1 MSIYYIP
8 GAAASIFKVAVLNS
22 KGGCGKSM
30 LASNLASWYT
40 VEGYDTALIDF
51 DPQGSALRWLSLRD
65 SERPTIHGVNGG
77 NRSNSVTRSWQ
88 MRLPRETQ
96 RVVIDTPAGVRGFE
110 LGELIR
116 QCEVIVIPVL
126 PSDADIHAGAG
137 FIADLLLDAR
147 IRSAGTRVVVVANR
161 VKANTR
167 IYTALRRFLERLDFP
182 FIARFSDSQT
192 YVQAAQQGL
201 GICEMRSDALV
212 QRELRQW
219 RWLLASLEGSRQP
232 RDQQPSPIA
241 AS

>member
-22 KGGCGKSM
+22 KGGSGKSM
-30 LASNLASWYT
+30 LASNLASWQA
-40 VEGYDTALIDF
+40 VKGFDTALIDF
-51 DPQGSALRWLSLRD
+51 DPQGSAMRWLSLR
-65 SERPTIHGVNGG
+65 SSQRPAIHGVNGG
-77 NRSNSVTRSWQ
+77 NRSNTVTRAWQ
-88 MRLPRETQ
+88 MRLPKETQ
-96 RVVIDTPAGVRGFE
+96 RIVIDTPAGVRGFE

-116 QCEVIVIPVL
+116 QCDVIVIPVL

-167 IYTALRRFLERLDFP
+167 IYGSLQRFLSRLDFP
-182 FIARFSDSQT
+182 FIAQFSDSQT

-201 GICEMRSDALV
+201 GICEMRPDPLV
-212 QRELRQW
+212 QRELAQW
-219 RWLLASLEGSRQP
+219 QRLLASLELSLNRLNQA
-232 RDQQPSPIA
+232 RSA
-241 AS
+241 ALA

>member
-8 GAAASIFKVAVLNS
+8 VASANTFKVAVLNS

-30 LASNLASWYT
+30 VATNLSCWYA
-40 VEGYDTALIDF
+40 VEGLDTALIDF
-51 DPQGSALRWLSLRD
+51 DPQGSALRWLTLRP
-65 SERPTIHGVNGG
+65 SRHPNVHGISGG
-77 NRSNSVTRSWQ
+77 HRAKTVTRSWQ
-88 MRLPRETQ
+88 MRLPSETQ

-116 QCEVIVIPVL
+116 QCDVIVIPVL

-161 VKANTR
+161 IKSNTR
-167 IYTALRRFLERLDFP
+167 IYASLQRFLDRLEFP
-182 FIARFSDSQT
+182 FVAQFSDTQT

-201 GICEMRSDALV
+201 GLCEMRADAMV
-212 QRELRQW
+212 QREIAQW
-219 RWLLASLEGSRQP
+219 QRLLASIEASAK
-232 RDQQPSPIA
+232 PIVPTRAPLA
-241 AS
+241 AG

>member
-1 MSIYYIP
+1 MAIYYIP
-8 GAAASIFKVAVLNS
+8 GAVASMFKVAILNS

-30 LASNLASWYT
+30 LASNLAGWYA
-40 VEGYDTALIDF
+40 VKGFDTALIDF
-51 DPQGSALRWLSLRD
+51 DPQGSALRWLNQRPSR
-65 SERPTIHGVNGG
+65 RPTIHGINGG
-77 NRSNSVTRSWQ
+77 DRSNTVTRSWQ

-116 QCEVIVIPVL
+116 QCGVIVIPIL

-167 IYTALRRFLERLDFP
+167 IYASLQRFLSRLEFP
-182 FIARFSDSQT
+182 LVAQFADSQV

-201 GICEMRSDALV
+201 GICEARPDPLV
-212 QRELRQW
+212 QRELTQW
-219 RWLLASLEGSRQP
+219 HRLLESLELSADPHESAR
-232 RDQQPSPIA
+232 SPA
-241 AS
+241 AIS

>member
-1 MSIYYIP
+1 MAIYYIP
-8 GAAASIFKVAVLNS
+8 GAVASIFKVAILNS

-30 LASNLASWYT
+30 LASNLASWYA
-40 VEGYDTALIDF
+40 VKGFDTALIDF
-51 DPQGSALRWLSLRD
+51 DPQGSALRWLSQR
-65 SERPTIHGVNGG
+65 SSKRPTIHGVNGG
-77 NRSNSVTRSWQ
+77 DRTNTVTRSWQ

-116 QCEVIVIPVL
+116 QCEVIVIPIL

-167 IYTALRRFLERLDFP
+167 IYTSLQRFLSRLDFP
-182 FIARFSDSQT
+182 FVAQFSDSQI

-201 GICEMRSDALV
+201 GICEIRPDALV
-212 QRELRQW
+212 QREVSQW
-219 RWLLASLEGSRQP
+219 HLLLESLELSADP
-232 RDQQPSPIA
+232 RDTARSPA
-241 AS
+241 AIV